1 MSQQL
6 LFGSLIVIC
15 VVGILTQA
23 IIIMRSNRPTNK
35 WKGRRVIAM
44 VTNIDT
50 EAETFNGRNALYI
63 TAEWLD
69 NRTGL
74 TYTFRSHPL
83 MSHPEKQVG
92 DIVTV
97 FFDPHHPQ
105 LYRIKL

>member
-6 LFGSLIVIC
+6 LFGTLIGIC
-15 VVGILTQA
+15 AVGILTQA
-23 IIIMRSNRPTNK
+23 IIIMRSNRRTNK
-35 WKGRRVIAM
+35 WKGRQVIAI
-44 VTNIDT
+44 VTNINT
-50 EAETFNGRNALYI
+50 EAEAFIGRSAWYI

-74 TYTFRSHPL
+74 TYTFRSRPL
-83 MSHPEKQVG
+83 TSPPEKHVG

-97 FFDPHHPQ
+97 FFDPNHPK